1 MQRPVGL
8 LLIAVVVIMLA
19 LAGNSIWRNAP
30 LDSTWSLFLGGVIT
44 AALGVPEVLNRRK
57 EKSAPEQQGEE

>member
-1 MQRPVGL
+1 MAGPIAPGVKVGVGL
-8 LLIAVVVIMLA
+8 LLAC
-19 LAGNSIWRNAP
+19 
-30 LDSTWSLFLGGVIT
+30 GVIT